1 MREPAFWRRN
11 SGSAGL
17 LAQAMTPLAAIY
29 AAVAD
34 SRMRKQGVRVGVLV
48 LCIGNLTAGGAG
60 KTPTAIALAKI
71 LMARGLKPHFL
82 TRGYGGTQKGPLVV
96 ASNHT
101 ASDVGDE
108 ALLLARLAPTVVGE
122 NRAAGAQLAA
132 QNGAGVIIMD
142 DGFQNPTLEKE
153 FSLIVIDGARGIG
166 NGRVIPAGPLRASL
180 ELQLD
185 HADAILV
192 AGPASAATSALM
204 AKARARGIPVL
215 TGSLQP
221 DAPAVNELQDKKLL
235 AFAGIGYPD
244 KFFATLNTAGLMV
257 SRTRTFAD
265 HHPFS
270 KNEASDLLDTAA
282 REHLTLVTTEKD
294 IARMRGNPA
303 LAQLAS
309 QTFVLPATMTFD
321 DDDAMRRD
329 VIDRLWKTKEG

>member
-11 SGSAGL
+11 SGGARL
-17 LAQAMTPLAAIY
+17 VAQTLTPLAAIY

-34 SRMRKQGVRVGVLV
+34 SRMRKQGARAGVPV

-60 KTPTAIALAKI
+60 KTPTAIALAKL

-82 TRGYGGTQKGPLVV
+82 TRGYGGTQKGPLAV
-96 ASNHT
+96 AANHT
-101 ASDVGDE
+101 AHDIGDE
-108 ALLLARLAPTVVGE
+108 ALLLARLAPTVVSQD
-122 NRAAGAQLAA
+122 RAAGAQLAVK
-132 QNGAGVIIMD
+132 NGAGVIIMD
-142 DGFQNPTLEKE
+142 DGFQNPALEKD

-180 ELQLD
+180 ELQLE
-185 HADAILV
+185 HASAILV
-192 AGPASAATSALM
+192 VGPASDATRALT

-215 TGSLQP
+215 NGSLQP
-221 DAPAVNELQDKKLL
+221 DMPAINELRGKKLL

-244 KFFATLNTAGLMV
+244 KFFATLNAAGLAV
-257 SRTRTFAD
+257 RTTRVFAD

-270 KNEASDLLDTAA
+270 KSEASDLLDTAA

-294 IARMRGNPA
+294 MARMRGDAA

-309 QTFVLPATMTFD
+309 QTIVLPVAMTFD
-321 DDDAMRRD
+321 DDAAVRRD
-329 VIDRLWKTKEG
+329 VIDRLLKAMKP